1 MRCWNRCW
9 NCYFTLECQNGLLH
23 NILISSPPP
32 PPPPTP
38 GWWSMEFFR
47 GIFIKIQDFFR
58 GRVKKKEFCGGEAV
72 QYCKINDPDCKMIPR
87 PQMIPKMN
95 HKWSSIVN
103 YPHCWLQMIMRGR
116 SEWLGSG
123 VATHTHSTQVGT
135 WKSCA
140 QKISIPL
147 LCRQQWGSLICSTVK
162 ASGWNPPGHWVIL
175 IFSGQESW
183 TRII

>member
-1 MRCWNRCW
+1 
-9 NCYFTLECQNGLLH
+9 
-23 NILISSPPP
+23 
-32 PPPPTP
+32 
-38 GWWSMEFFR
+38 MEFFR

-58 GRVKKKEFCGGEAV
+58 GRVKKYGILRGWSCTVLQMILTA
-72 QYCKINDPDCKMIPR
+72 NDPQTTKL
-87 PQMIPKMN
+87 MIPKMN
-95 HKWSSIVN
+95 HKWWSSTVN

-140 QKISIPL
+140 QKIPIPL